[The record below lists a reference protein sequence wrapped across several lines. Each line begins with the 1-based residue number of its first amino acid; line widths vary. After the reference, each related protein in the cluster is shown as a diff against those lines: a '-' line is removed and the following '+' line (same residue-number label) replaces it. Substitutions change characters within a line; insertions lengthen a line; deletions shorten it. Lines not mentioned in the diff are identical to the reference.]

1 MHWQA
6 MFKTWNKEERKNMDH
21 LLFHGPNYQGRGCG
35 QRYGTGGEPGYYK
48 KSWNMNHVVSKQL
61 VEMLVRC
68 RLSESFG

>member
-1 MHWQA
+1 
-6 MFKTWNKEERKNMDH
+6 MDH